1 MRTAGPLTPRVRRSA
16 RHCGDGRARG
26 LGNTVAPTPVKL
38 RAVRE
43 PARGQ
48 FIDTVAWVLIENGRI
63 LCARPRGKDVFFI
76 PGGKREGVE
85 TDLQTLVREVAEE
98 LAVELTPE
106 SAAHVG
112 TYEAAI
118 TDGHDTIVRMAC
130 YTADYRGVLTAS
142 SEIEALAWFGFGDR
156 DLVPPVDQLLFD
168 DLAAAGSLR

>member
-1 MRTAGPLTPRVRRSA
+1 VVDS
-16 RHCGDGRARG
+16 
-26 LGNTVAPTPVKL
+26 PVQQL
-38 RAVRE
+38 
-43 PARGQ
+43 
-48 FIDTVAWVLIENGRI
+48 IDTVAWVLIEDGRI

-76 PGGKREGVE
+76 PGGKREGAE
-85 TDLQTLVREVAEE
+85 TDVETLVREVAEE
-98 LAVELTPE
+98 LSVDLAPE

-118 TDGHDTIVRMAC
+118 SDGHPTVVRMAC

-142 SEIEALAWFGFGDR
+142 SEIEALAWFGYRDR